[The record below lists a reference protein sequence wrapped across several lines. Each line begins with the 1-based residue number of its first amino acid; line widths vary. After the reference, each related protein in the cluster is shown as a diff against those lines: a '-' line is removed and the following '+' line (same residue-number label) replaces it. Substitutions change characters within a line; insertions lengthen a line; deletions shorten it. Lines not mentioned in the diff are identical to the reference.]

1 MKRKP
6 SLFSRLGQ
14 IVLAMALL
22 SGLSVGV
29 SACAR
34 NNITALADRTP
45 KLDLS
50 TFFVGQTF
58 SQILKRASGLL
69 GLRFNCLGPPLGL
82 SWRLLGSM
90 DSLLGPI

>member
-22 SGLSVGV
+22 SGLSVGI

-34 NNITALADRTP
+34 NNITTLADRTP
-45 KLDLS
+45 KLA
-50 TFFVGQTF
+50 VGFLDGAHGTTD
-58 SQILKRASGLL
+58 
-69 GLRFNCLGPPLGL
+69 CPPGN
-82 SWRLLGSM
+82 
-90 DSLLGPI
+90 